1 MSPASR
7 KVDAPTAK
15 APTAQKGVVMF
26 TMQGRFNS
34 LSDLLS
40 LRVSLRQQQFLL
52 SGALQDV
59 QEELRCWARHR
70 RSREACGKQVPHELC
85 VVWEELT
92 ERERELAMDVVQV
105 YSALGEANREIQDRL
120 HSSRPVAS

>member
-1 MSPASR
+1 MSLASR
-7 KVDAPTAK
+7 TVEAPPTK
-15 APTAQKGVVMF
+15 APKAQKGVVMF

-52 SGALQDV
+52 NGALQDV

-70 RSREACGKQVPHELC
+70 RAREACGKQVPHELC

-105 YSALGEANREIQDRL
+105 HSALAEANREIQDHL
-120 HSSRPVAS
+120 HATRPVAS